1 MRKSRKGKYADF
13 GCRPSIVWR
22 KIGQQGPREVARGNA
37 LFEVVMMVTVVV
49 VDHKV
54 VLVVMA
60 MVVVMMIVLLGAVSG
75 STGRRHLCLFGFQS
89 CWGGGGEGPGPSCK
103 QTQMRSKNILW

>member
-1 MRKSRKGKYADF
+1 MRKRRKGKYADF

-54 VLVVMA
+54 VVMA
-60 MVVVMMIVLLGAVSG
+60 MVVVMVILLLGG
-75 STGRRHLCLFGFQS
+75 MTGRRHYACLAS
-89 CWGGGGEGPGPSCK
+89 SPAGEVEERVQVPVV
-103 QTQMRSKNILW
+103 N